1 MTIPT
6 KYREATEEEEKAFL
20 ESEENAIQEEE
31 IKAMQEEQKAWRE
44 EQNALSEEEQNAI
57 QERGRKAYLEEGQEG
72 GIGGGG
78 GQEGKYKRKK
88 YIDEDGVWIPRIVK
102 FLILMLLFW
111 LAGNGYLGFDMM
123 RYR

>member
-1 MTIPT
+1 MMV

-57 QERGRKAYLEEGQEG
+57 QERGRKAYLEEGQKG
-72 GIGGGG
+72 GIGGG
-78 GQEGKYKRKK
+78 GQEGKYEKKK
-88 YIDEDGVWIPRIVK
+88 YIDEDGVWIPRIVT
-102 FLILMLLFW
+102 FLIAMLLFW
-111 LAGNGYLGFDMM
+111 IASKDAGWFDMF

>member
-1 MTIPT
+1 MMV

-57 QERGRKAYLEEGQEG
+57 QERGRKAYLEEGQKG

-78 GQEGKYKRKK
+78 GQEGKYEKKK

-102 FLILMLLFW
+102 LVIFILFW
-111 LAGNGYLGFDMM
+111 WLALNTPIIIDDMM
-123 RYR
+123 KYR